1 MIDVVIINK
10 SSEIKEIKDMMDC
23 LSRGSNI
30 KNIIYVADR
39 CSSDYVQELLLT
51 PKITVRVLSDNYEGR
66 RSSSLRNIGYSYAK
80 LDFDD
85 ISGVLFI
92 DGDRYFT
99 EGSTDD
105 IEEGVINNIP
115 IEMLSSLSEDELNMF
130 KDEIL
135 NFFYSAC
142 VYLPKDVCLT
152 LENHQYKGLL
162 WNEDIEGI
170 WGIEDLFMGNQLS
183 ILGIDY
189 KFNRKIKLNDSKM
202 TGYKS
207 VEDNLANMNYLM
219 RAVVDYRKY
228 VSKKEIFST
237 ESLIYENN

>member
-10 SSEIKEIKDMMDC
+10 SNNLEDIDKMLKC
-23 LSRGSNI
+23 LLIPGNNI
-30 KNIIYVADR
+30 NKIFYISDR
-39 CSSDYVQELLLT
+39 CSREFNHHLLT
-51 PKITVRVLSDNYEGR
+51 LHNTKLVVRIFNDNYEGR
-66 RSSSLRNIGYSYAK
+66 RSSSLRNTGYSYAK

-85 ISGVLFI
+85 IAGVLFI

-99 EGSTDD
+99 EGSTKD
-105 IEEGVINNIP
+105 IEESIINNIP

-130 KDEIL
+130 RDEIL

-162 WNEDIEGI
+162 WNEDLEGI

-183 ILGIDY
+183 ILDIDY
-189 KFNRKIKLNDSKM
+189 KFNRKIKLNDNKM
-202 TGYKS
+202 TGYNC

-219 RAVVDYRKY
+219 KAVVDFRNYIRD
-228 VSKKEIFST
+228 
-237 ESLIYENN
+237 